1 MSSSSPFFGPP
12 EMVVKNR
19 FLGFLIWQF
28 IPSTVVFF
36 LFKIFVSAISSVSVT
51 NSSAGTRD
59 PSAPFASLLTGFLT
73 FLTFHLSQLLFS
85 SSLSL
90 LASPQLE
97 RPAAPL
103 ELVFGLVRFLVVSGG
118 DNASSASALKD
129 FRRRA
134 MVSFYLVLFVV
145 ATAVSGSLAAVSI
158 CWGKSDGLRSAW
170 HMGLLMG
177 LIYGCFYVYKKRWV
191 LMFPI
196 IQRPPFFSFKMGFPS
211 ATTLASKLSAAT
223 FLFSAVL
230 MVLLPDQHKKN
241 VTVRKFIGN
250 QTILFIGSFAVFLSW
265 ELTHHL
271 HRVLH
276 TKRFA
281 FAPPK
286 GSAAAETNPSEH
298 LFAALEDSNSGS
310 LLQYLAFL
318 DLCMVCETNVD
329 IWRRAAFFEE
339 TGDTYKR
346 VISISLRPLE
356 QFALNLGQGLEGAM
370 DMTSQLSRQLL
381 PPNDSH
387 FDVKQLKAL
396 KNFQLYA
403 WCARTVST
411 LTARSHVED
420 RFGVAQLS
428 GSNATVMST
437 LLSCLL
443 AVEVLMGK
451 KTNLQS
457 SHNLFGPAGIKWA
470 TSSIRRVD
478 ASVGKKKNGPLH
490 SKAYAIADVLR
501 VSIYL
506 IVTAFHNEMVNSAKS
521 GVLEKDWITD
531 EKPPFGTRE
540 LLLQKLH
547 IFLDFQA

>member
-1 MSSSSPFFGPP
+1 MKMSSSSPFFGPP

-196 IQRPPFFSFKMGFPS
+196 IQVSFRS
-211 ATTLASKLSAAT
+211 S
-223 FLFSAVL
+223 
-230 MVLLPDQHKKN
+230 
-241 VTVRKFIGN
+241 
-250 QTILFIGSFAVFLSW
+250 
-265 ELTHHL
+265 
-271 HRVLH
+271 
-276 TKRFA
+276 
-281 FAPPK
+281 
-286 GSAAAETNPSEH
+286 
-298 LFAALEDSNSGS
+298 
-310 LLQYLAFL
+310 
-318 DLCMVCETNVD
+318 VCN
-329 IWRRAAFFEE
+329 
-339 TGDTYKR
+339 
-346 VISISLRPLE
+346 
-356 QFALNLGQGLEGAM
+356 
-370 DMTSQLSRQLL
+370 
-381 PPNDSH
+381 
-387 FDVKQLKAL
+387 
-396 KNFQLYA
+396 
-403 WCARTVST
+403 
-411 LTARSHVED
+411 
-420 RFGVAQLS
+420 
-428 GSNATVMST
+428 
-437 LLSCLL
+437 
-443 AVEVLMGK
+443 
-451 KTNLQS
+451 
-457 SHNLFGPAGIKWA
+457 
-470 TSSIRRVD
+470 
-478 ASVGKKKNGPLH
+478 
-490 SKAYAIADVLR
+490 
-501 VSIYL
+501 L
-506 IVTAFHNEMVNSAKS
+506 IVY
-521 GVLEKDWITD
+521 
-531 EKPPFGTRE
+531 
-540 LLLQKLH
+540 
-547 IFLDFQA
+547 FLPGC